1 MGTDRKLSDWLLLG
15 LLVLIFGLSFVWLKV
30 TVASIPALT
39 TAAGRTGLG
48 FCVLF
53 IVMRLKHTPWP
64 KLFIPLKDRPERRL
78 NPIWRTLVVIS
89 LIGLAVPQTLIAWG
103 QQYVDSGLA
112 GILLAFMPLSTVFL
126 AALFIPG
133 ERLTIPRLTGF
144 TLGFIGICV
153 LIGPDALRHL
163 GDSREALLGQMAIVG
178 GAICYGAGGVI
189 VQRMAPINP
198 IAAGALQ
205 TLFSTV
211 MLAPVALVVDTPWS
225 LSPNVSSL
233 IALAGL
239 GIISTGLFTYLFFV
253 LVRSAGAA
261 FMAQTSY
268 LGPPV
273 AVVMG
278 ALFLAER
285 PGANAVIALA
295 LILLGVA
302 LAQTKL
308 GIRLYTLARRRLS

>member
-1 MGTDRKLSDWLLLG
+1 MLG

-30 TVASIPALT
+30 TIASIPAVT
-39 TAAGRTGLG
+39 TAAARTGLG
-48 FCVLF
+48 FCFLF
-53 IVMRLKHTPWP
+53 IVMKVKDIHWP
-64 KLFIPLKDRPERRL
+64 ALYIQSETEKERRL

-89 LIGLAVPQTLIAWG
+89 IVGLAVPQALIAWG

-112 GILLAFMPLSTVFL
+112 GILLAFMPLSTVLL
-126 AALFIPG
+126 AAFFIPG
-133 ERLTIPRLTGF
+133 EHLTPVRLAGF
-144 TLGFIGICV
+144 SLGFIGICV
-153 LIGPDALRHL
+153 LVGPDALFHL

-189 VQRMAPINP
+189 VQRMAPIDP
-198 IAAGALQ
+198 IAAGAAQTFLA
-205 TLFSTV
+205 TLFLT
-211 MLAPVALVVDTPWS
+211 PVALAVETPWA
-225 LSPNVSSL
+225 LSPSL
-233 IALAGL
+233 ASMVALAGL

-253 LVRSAGAA
+253 LVRSAGAS

-273 AVVMG
+273 AVLMG
-278 ALFLAER
+278 AIFLAER
-285 PGANAVIALA
+285 PGANAFIALA

-308 GIRLYTLARRRLS
+308 GAVLGSIKRRQRP